1 MNTVNFISRLSR
13 SKVNF
18 YDFASYFK
26 SMGCTEA
33 LYLDGF
39 VSRAYM
45 PTQGLE
51 QLDGDFGV
59 IITETE

>member
-1 MNTVNFISRLSR
+1 
-13 SKVNF
+13 
-18 YDFASYFK
+18 
-26 SMGCTEA
+26 MGCTEA

-45 PTQGLE
+45 PGQGLK

-59 IITETE
+59 IIAEIE